1 MISSEDV
8 RRVTFE
14 KAFQGY
20 RRDDVDDYL
29 KQVAQSMDELAAQN
43 DDLQKKL
50 VVLAQRID
58 QYRAEEDTLRTTMIN
73 AQRLGENVIRE
84 AKQKAAEIIRTANI
98 KAEDR
103 EQRSRDDVELA
114 KQEIVTL
121 KSEAIAMDNVV
132 VVGYGVQKKAS
143 ITGAITNISGDA
155 LKVNSTVNTS
165 TALAGTIAGINSR
178 MSDGRPGATTKIS
191 IRGMDSPLYII
202 DGVQRT
208 EAQFNNI
215 DANDIES
222 VSILKDAS
230 ASAIYGSRGANG
242 VILVTTKSAAK
253 GQTNISVKH
262 QTVISQLSDPLDIWY
277 DPMLM
282 AQVTNE
288 EEISKMINEGKAV
301 FYIGFDPTAD
311 SLHVGHFMALCLM
324 KRLQMAGN
332 KPIALIGGGTTMIGD
347 PSGRTDMRK

>member
-121 KSEAIAMDNVV
+121 KSEADSFKRSLIEMYRKHINLINKLPDYTPQPEDAPARPVQPAAEPVQAPVQTAAPVEQPVMAAEPVYTPPAPQPAAEPAPAPVQETAYYEEPAPQPAAEPLRPAAEKVDTVEFAIAPHPEESEEPAPVPEMEAPAIDETRFQDVSGLYDEPEAKPV
-132 VVGYGVQKKAS
+132 RRTRK
-143 ITGAITNISGDA
+143 TGT
-155 LKVNSTVNTS
+155 
-165 TALAGTIAGINSR
+165 
-178 MSDGRPGATTKIS
+178 
-191 IRGMDSPLYII
+191 
-202 DGVQRT
+202 
-208 EAQFNNI
+208 
-215 DANDIES
+215 
-222 VSILKDAS
+222 
-230 ASAIYGSRGANG
+230 
-242 VILVTTKSAAK
+242 AAK
-253 GQTNISVKH
+253 RTTRKKVSAEPQ
-262 QTVISQLSDPLDIWY
+262 
-277 DPMLM
+277 
-282 AQVTNE
+282 E
-288 EEISKMINEGKAV
+288 ELNSPAFDNFEGV
-301 FYIGFDPTAD
+301 DFD
-311 SLHVGHFMALCLM
+311 S
-324 KRLQMAGN
+324 
-332 KPIALIGGGTTMIGD
+332 
-347 PSGRTDMRK
+347 

>member
-121 KSEAIAMDNVV
+121 KSEADSFKRSLIEMYRKHINLINKLPDYTPQPEDAPARPVQPAAEPVQAPVQTVAPVEQPVMAAEPAYTPPAPQPAAEPAPAPVQETAYYEEPASQPAAEPLRPAAEKVDTVEFAIAPHPEEPEEPAPVPEMEAPAIDETRFQDVSGLYDEPEAKPV
-132 VVGYGVQKKAS
+132 RRTRK
-143 ITGAITNISGDA
+143 TGT
-155 LKVNSTVNTS
+155 
-165 TALAGTIAGINSR
+165 
-178 MSDGRPGATTKIS
+178 
-191 IRGMDSPLYII
+191 
-202 DGVQRT
+202 
-208 EAQFNNI
+208 
-215 DANDIES
+215 
-222 VSILKDAS
+222 
-230 ASAIYGSRGANG
+230 
-242 VILVTTKSAAK
+242 AAK
-253 GQTNISVKH
+253 RTTRKKVSAEPQ
-262 QTVISQLSDPLDIWY
+262 
-277 DPMLM
+277 
-282 AQVTNE
+282 E
-288 EEISKMINEGKAV
+288 ELNSPAFDNFEGV
-301 FYIGFDPTAD
+301 DFD
-311 SLHVGHFMALCLM
+311 S
-324 KRLQMAGN
+324 
-332 KPIALIGGGTTMIGD
+332 
-347 PSGRTDMRK
+347 

>member
-121 KSEAIAMDNVV
+121 KSEADSFKRSLIEMYRKHINLINKLPDYTPQPEDAPARPVQPAAEPVQAPTQTAAPVEQPVMAAEPAYTPPAPQPAAEPAPAPVQETAYYEEPASQPAAEPLRPAAEKVDTVEFAIAPHPEEPEEPAPVPEMEAPAIDETRFQDVSGLYDEPEAKPV
-132 VVGYGVQKKAS
+132 RRTRK
-143 ITGAITNISGDA
+143 TGT
-155 LKVNSTVNTS
+155 
-165 TALAGTIAGINSR
+165 
-178 MSDGRPGATTKIS
+178 
-191 IRGMDSPLYII
+191 
-202 DGVQRT
+202 
-208 EAQFNNI
+208 
-215 DANDIES
+215 
-222 VSILKDAS
+222 
-230 ASAIYGSRGANG
+230 
-242 VILVTTKSAAK
+242 AAK
-253 GQTNISVKH
+253 RTTRKKVSAEPQ
-262 QTVISQLSDPLDIWY
+262 
-277 DPMLM
+277 
-282 AQVTNE
+282 E
-288 EEISKMINEGKAV
+288 ELNSPAFDNFEGV
-301 FYIGFDPTAD
+301 DFD
-311 SLHVGHFMALCLM
+311 S
-324 KRLQMAGN
+324 
-332 KPIALIGGGTTMIGD
+332 
-347 PSGRTDMRK
+347 

>member
-121 KSEAIAMDNVV
+121 KSEADSFKRSLIEMYRKHINLINKLPDYTPQPEDAPARPVQPAAEPVQAPTQTAAPVEQPVMAAEPAYTPPAPQPVAESAPAPVQETAYYEEPASQPAAEPLRPAAEKVDTVEFAIAPHPEEPEEPAPVPEMEAPAIDETRFQDVSGLYDEPEAKPV
-132 VVGYGVQKKAS
+132 RRTRK
-143 ITGAITNISGDA
+143 TGT
-155 LKVNSTVNTS
+155 
-165 TALAGTIAGINSR
+165 
-178 MSDGRPGATTKIS
+178 
-191 IRGMDSPLYII
+191 
-202 DGVQRT
+202 
-208 EAQFNNI
+208 
-215 DANDIES
+215 
-222 VSILKDAS
+222 
-230 ASAIYGSRGANG
+230 
-242 VILVTTKSAAK
+242 AAK
-253 GQTNISVKH
+253 RTTRKKVSAEPQ
-262 QTVISQLSDPLDIWY
+262 
-277 DPMLM
+277 
-282 AQVTNE
+282 E
-288 EEISKMINEGKAV
+288 ELNSPAFDNFEGV
-301 FYIGFDPTAD
+301 DFD
-311 SLHVGHFMALCLM
+311 S
-324 KRLQMAGN
+324 
-332 KPIALIGGGTTMIGD
+332 
-347 PSGRTDMRK
+347 

>member
-121 KSEAIAMDNVV
+121 KSEADSFKRSLIEMYRKHINLINKLPDYTPQPEDAPACPVQPAAEPVQAPVQTAAPVEQPVMAAEPAYTPPVPQPAAEPAPAPVQETAYYEEPASQPAAEPLRPAAEKVDTVEFAIAPHPEEPEEPAPVPEMEAPAIDETRFQDVSGLYDEPEAKPV
-132 VVGYGVQKKAS
+132 RRTRK
-143 ITGAITNISGDA
+143 TGT
-155 LKVNSTVNTS
+155 
-165 TALAGTIAGINSR
+165 
-178 MSDGRPGATTKIS
+178 
-191 IRGMDSPLYII
+191 
-202 DGVQRT
+202 
-208 EAQFNNI
+208 
-215 DANDIES
+215 
-222 VSILKDAS
+222 
-230 ASAIYGSRGANG
+230 
-242 VILVTTKSAAK
+242 AAK
-253 GQTNISVKH
+253 RTTRKKVSAEPQ
-262 QTVISQLSDPLDIWY
+262 
-277 DPMLM
+277 
-282 AQVTNE
+282 E
-288 EEISKMINEGKAV
+288 ELNSPAFDNFEGV
-301 FYIGFDPTAD
+301 DFD
-311 SLHVGHFMALCLM
+311 S
-324 KRLQMAGN
+324 
-332 KPIALIGGGTTMIGD
+332 
-347 PSGRTDMRK
+347 

>member
-121 KSEAIAMDNVV
+121 KSEADSFKRSLIEMYRKHINLINKLPDYTPQPEDAPVRPVQPAAEPVQAPIQTAAPVEQPAMAAEPVYTPPATQPAAEPAPAPVQETAYYEEPVPQPAAEPLRPAAEKVDTVEVAIAPHPEQPEEPDPVPEMAAPAIEETRFQDVSGLYDEPETKPV
-132 VVGYGVQKKAS
+132 RRTRK
-143 ITGAITNISGDA
+143 TGT
-155 LKVNSTVNTS
+155 
-165 TALAGTIAGINSR
+165 
-178 MSDGRPGATTKIS
+178 
-191 IRGMDSPLYII
+191 
-202 DGVQRT
+202 
-208 EAQFNNI
+208 
-215 DANDIES
+215 
-222 VSILKDAS
+222 
-230 ASAIYGSRGANG
+230 
-242 VILVTTKSAAK
+242 AAK
-253 GQTNISVKH
+253 RTTRKKVSAEPQ
-262 QTVISQLSDPLDIWY
+262 
-277 DPMLM
+277 
-282 AQVTNE
+282 E
-288 EEISKMINEGKAV
+288 ELNSPAFDNFEGV
-301 FYIGFDPTAD
+301 DFD
-311 SLHVGHFMALCLM
+311 S
-324 KRLQMAGN
+324 
-332 KPIALIGGGTTMIGD
+332 
-347 PSGRTDMRK
+347 

>member
-121 KSEAIAMDNVV
+121 KSEADSFKRSLIEMYRKHINLINKLPDYTPQPEDAPARPVQPAAEPVQAPVQTAAPVEQPVMAAEPAYTPPAPQPAAEPAPAPVQETAYYEEPASQPAAEQLRPAAEKVDTVEFAIAPHPEEPEEPAPVPEMEAPAIDETRFQDVSGLYDEPEAKPV
-132 VVGYGVQKKAS
+132 RHTRK
-143 ITGAITNISGDA
+143 TGT
-155 LKVNSTVNTS
+155 
-165 TALAGTIAGINSR
+165 
-178 MSDGRPGATTKIS
+178 
-191 IRGMDSPLYII
+191 
-202 DGVQRT
+202 
-208 EAQFNNI
+208 
-215 DANDIES
+215 
-222 VSILKDAS
+222 
-230 ASAIYGSRGANG
+230 
-242 VILVTTKSAAK
+242 AAK
-253 GQTNISVKH
+253 RTTRKKVSAEPQ
-262 QTVISQLSDPLDIWY
+262 
-277 DPMLM
+277 
-282 AQVTNE
+282 E
-288 EEISKMINEGKAV
+288 ELNSPAFDNFEGV
-301 FYIGFDPTAD
+301 DFD
-311 SLHVGHFMALCLM
+311 S
-324 KRLQMAGN
+324 
-332 KPIALIGGGTTMIGD
+332 
-347 PSGRTDMRK
+347 

>member
-121 KSEAIAMDNVV
+121 KSEADSFKRSLIEMYRKHINLINKLPDYTPQPEDAPARPVQPAAEPVQAPVQTADPVEQPVMAAEPAYTPPAPQPAAEPAPAPVQETAYYEEPASQPAAEPLRPAAEKVDTVEFAIAPHPEEPEEPAPVPEMEAPAIDETRFQDVSGLYDEPEAKPV
-132 VVGYGVQKKAS
+132 RRTRK
-143 ITGAITNISGDA
+143 TGT
-155 LKVNSTVNTS
+155 
-165 TALAGTIAGINSR
+165 
-178 MSDGRPGATTKIS
+178 
-191 IRGMDSPLYII
+191 
-202 DGVQRT
+202 
-208 EAQFNNI
+208 
-215 DANDIES
+215 
-222 VSILKDAS
+222 
-230 ASAIYGSRGANG
+230 
-242 VILVTTKSAAK
+242 AAK
-253 GQTNISVKH
+253 RTTRKKVSAEPQ
-262 QTVISQLSDPLDIWY
+262 
-277 DPMLM
+277 
-282 AQVTNE
+282 E
-288 EEISKMINEGKAV
+288 ELNSPAFDNFEGV
-301 FYIGFDPTAD
+301 DFD
-311 SLHVGHFMALCLM
+311 S
-324 KRLQMAGN
+324 
-332 KPIALIGGGTTMIGD
+332 
-347 PSGRTDMRK
+347 

>member
-121 KSEAIAMDNVV
+121 KSEADSFKRSLIEMYRKHINLINKLPDYTQPEDAPARPVQPAAEPVQAPVQAAAPVEQPVMAAEPAYTPPAPQPAAEPVPAPVQETAYYEEPASQPAAEPLRPAAEKVDTVEFAIAPHPEEPEEPAPVPEMEAPAIDETRFQDVSGLYDEPEAKPV
-132 VVGYGVQKKAS
+132 RRTRK
-143 ITGAITNISGDA
+143 TGT
-155 LKVNSTVNTS
+155 
-165 TALAGTIAGINSR
+165 
-178 MSDGRPGATTKIS
+178 
-191 IRGMDSPLYII
+191 
-202 DGVQRT
+202 
-208 EAQFNNI
+208 
-215 DANDIES
+215 
-222 VSILKDAS
+222 
-230 ASAIYGSRGANG
+230 
-242 VILVTTKSAAK
+242 AAK
-253 GQTNISVKH
+253 RTTRKKVSAEPQ
-262 QTVISQLSDPLDIWY
+262 
-277 DPMLM
+277 
-282 AQVTNE
+282 E
-288 EEISKMINEGKAV
+288 ELNSPAFDNFEGV
-301 FYIGFDPTAD
+301 DFD
-311 SLHVGHFMALCLM
+311 S
-324 KRLQMAGN
+324 
-332 KPIALIGGGTTMIGD
+332 
-347 PSGRTDMRK
+347 

>member
-29 KQVAQSMDELAAQN
+29 KQVAQSMDELATQN

-121 KSEAIAMDNVV
+121 KSEADSFKRSLIEMYRKHINLINKLPDYTPQPEDAPARPAQPAAEPVQAPVQTAAPVEQPVMAAEPAYTPPAPQPAAEPAPAPVQETAYYEEPASQPAAEPLRPAAEKVDTVEFAIAPHPGEPEEPAPVPEMETPAIDETRFQDVSGLYDEPEAKPV
-132 VVGYGVQKKAS
+132 RRTRK
-143 ITGAITNISGDA
+143 TGT
-155 LKVNSTVNTS
+155 
-165 TALAGTIAGINSR
+165 
-178 MSDGRPGATTKIS
+178 
-191 IRGMDSPLYII
+191 
-202 DGVQRT
+202 
-208 EAQFNNI
+208 
-215 DANDIES
+215 
-222 VSILKDAS
+222 
-230 ASAIYGSRGANG
+230 
-242 VILVTTKSAAK
+242 AAK
-253 GQTNISVKH
+253 RTTRKKVSAEPQ
-262 QTVISQLSDPLDIWY
+262 
-277 DPMLM
+277 
-282 AQVTNE
+282 E
-288 EEISKMINEGKAV
+288 ELNSPAFDNFEGV
-301 FYIGFDPTAD
+301 DFD
-311 SLHVGHFMALCLM
+311 S
-324 KRLQMAGN
+324 
-332 KPIALIGGGTTMIGD
+332 
-347 PSGRTDMRK
+347 

>member
-121 KSEAIAMDNVV
+121 KSEADSFKRSLIEMYRKHINLINKLPDYTPQPEDAPVRPVQPAAEPVQAPVQTAAPVEQPAMAAEPVYTPPATQPAAEPAPAPVQETAYYEESAPQPAAEPLRPAAEKVDTVEFAIAPHPEEPEEPDPVPEMAAPAIEETRFQDVSGLYDEPETKPV
-132 VVGYGVQKKAS
+132 RRTRK
-143 ITGAITNISGDA
+143 TGT
-155 LKVNSTVNTS
+155 
-165 TALAGTIAGINSR
+165 
-178 MSDGRPGATTKIS
+178 
-191 IRGMDSPLYII
+191 
-202 DGVQRT
+202 
-208 EAQFNNI
+208 
-215 DANDIES
+215 
-222 VSILKDAS
+222 
-230 ASAIYGSRGANG
+230 
-242 VILVTTKSAAK
+242 AAK
-253 GQTNISVKH
+253 RTTRKKVSAEPQ
-262 QTVISQLSDPLDIWY
+262 
-277 DPMLM
+277 
-282 AQVTNE
+282 E
-288 EEISKMINEGKAV
+288 ELNSPAFDNFEGV
-301 FYIGFDPTAD
+301 DFD
-311 SLHVGHFMALCLM
+311 S
-324 KRLQMAGN
+324 
-332 KPIALIGGGTTMIGD
+332 
-347 PSGRTDMRK
+347 